1 MNITTHTEK
10 LLAHKDGAA
19 GWITFNNPAKRNAI
33 YADAQKRIM
42 DHAVYFPLHNQVN
55 PIAYR
60 TNRTGYRFARA
71 QWNVRFYEVDEV
83 K

>member
-1 MNITTHTEK
+1 
-10 LLAHKDGAA
+10 
-19 GWITFNNPAKRNAI
+19 
-33 YADAQKRIM
+33 M
-42 DHAVYFPLHNQVN
+42 DQAVFFPIHNQVN

-60 TNRTGYRFARA
+60 ANRTGYRMARE